1 MKSRRSLD
9 DAGLAAVDDGR
20 VFTGRQSIGL
30 HLVDALGEE
39 RDALKYL
46 QDAKGVSKSLPVLDW
61 KKDGGFSGLR
71 LFSAVAGLASLC
83 GLDGLA
89 GTIEA
94 TGHLADARV
103 LNGPLF
109 LWDLH

>member
-1 MKSRRSLD
+1 M
-9 DAGLAAVDDGR
+9 
-20 VFTGRQSIGL
+20 
-30 HLVDALGEE
+30 
-39 RDALKYL
+39 KYL

-61 KKDGGFSGLR
+61 KKDGGFSSLGL
-71 LFSAVAGLASLC
+71 FGAAADLASLC

-89 GTIEA
+89 GAIEA
-94 TGHLADARV
+94 TGHLADART